1 MHQIMAHLLTNST
14 QLAHIIK
21 ARRRALGLTQGALA
35 AKLAITQNRVSQIE
49 ANPGALAFSRLV
61 DLFNILGLD
70 LTVQDRQ
77 SRRKADW

>member
-1 MHQIMAHLLTNST
+1 MHLLTNST

-21 ARRRALGLTQGALA
+21 SRRRALGLTQGALA
-35 AKLAITQNRVSQIE
+35 TKLAVTQNRVSQIE
-49 ANPGALAFSRLV
+49 ADPGALTFSRLV

-77 SRRKADW
+77 PQGKVDW